1 MLRMSGTHFRSSSLV
16 ILVSIITC
24 MATAC
29 YNAQGPV
36 PEKPHQPP
44 VRELLPQNVIVA
56 EETIYAP
63 APRDNGTPPPEC
75 DYIRYLRYR
84 PQTLDG
90 LPKEVRAVLVLLPGY
105 GGGAASFDYLGRNL
119 VAMAELNNAGS
130 IEVWALERRPN
141 CLEDLSA
148 MNAAEAARDP
158 DRAPDYYYF
167 SKPVNGRTFPGF
179 LRQDEVPF
187 LSEFGLKLF
196 MEDIFTVIS
205 SKIPD
210 PAVRKNTVF
219 IGGHSL
225 GSPLS
230 ALFAGWDMDGNA
242 LTLDDAGYNNCA
254 GLIGLEGRVS
264 FTAFTTLTEA
274 DYTRRLA
281 DIRSGKSA
289 RYQQLAG
296 ITPEALALLEMMAMY
311 AAFAPDEEST
321 LFHRVPYSR
330 DVEQLIR
337 VIHSR
342 TLLQYITGVPAFINY
357 RYTNEALLGIFID
370 DNFQPV
376 PIMQASLGFLY
387 GGPVVPKTFSLF
399 PSYLIGGGQGQDGK
413 LFIAGDPGPPDN
425 PGSEPLYKWANFDE
439 IGDAADPDYQDT
451 SGSLTYTKDVSEVTD
466 IRDFARLLFQGP
478 LNFPEWYYAAR
489 LGLDMSAAAAPFS
502 TRYGLNYL
510 HRDNISDLPAIQFLA
525 SEIEGY
531 DHIDVLCA
539 AVDRPQRRKNE
550 VFEPLLKFMLE
561 NSRGSV
567 IPR

>member
-1 MLRMSGTHFRSSSLV
+1 
-16 ILVSIITC
+16 

-29 YNAQGPV
+29 YNTQGPV
-36 PEKPHQPP
+36 PENPHQPAA
-44 VRELLPQNVIVA
+44 RELLPQNVIVA

-119 VAMAELNNAGS
+119 VAMAEINNAGS

-167 SKPVNGRTFPGF
+167 NKPVNGRTFPGF
-179 LRQDEVPF
+179 LQQDEVPF

-230 ALFAGWDMDGNA
+230 ALFAGWDMDGNPQ
-242 LTLDDAGYNNCA
+242 TLDDTGYNNCA

-264 FTAFTTLTEA
+264 FTAFSTLSEA

-321 LFHRVPYSR
+321 LFQRVPYSR
-330 DVEQLIR
+330 DVEQFIR
-337 VIHSR
+337 AIHSR
-342 TLLQYITGVPAFINY
+342 TLLQYLTGAPAFIDY
-357 RYTNEALLGIFID
+357 RYTNEALLGIFLD

-387 GGPVVPKTFSLF
+387 GGPVVAKTFSLF
-399 PSYLIGGGQGQDGK
+399 PSSLIGGGQGQDGK
-413 LFIAGDPGPPDN
+413 LFIAGGKYAEIDSIVYGEPAQKRQQHGAGEKNRRRGAGSGRPG
-425 PGSEPLYKWANFDE
+425 GEL
-439 IGDAADPDYQDT
+439 
-451 SGSLTYTKDVSEVTD
+451 
-466 IRDFARLLFQGP
+466 
-478 LNFPEWYYAAR
+478 
-489 LGLDMSAAAAPFS
+489 
-502 TRYGLNYL
+502 
-510 HRDNISDLPAIQFLA
+510 LPAQ
-525 SEIEGY
+525 
-531 DHIDVLCA
+531 
-539 AVDRPQRRKNE
+539 NE
-550 VFEPLLKFMLE
+550 DQPLHCL
-561 NSRGSV
+561 
-567 IPR
+567 

>member
-1 MLRMSGTHFRSSSLV
+1 MRIFVANFRSSSLV
-16 ILVSIITC
+16 ILVSIITG
-24 MATAC
+24 MSTAC
-29 YNAQGPV
+29 YNTQGPA
-36 PEKPHQPP
+36 PENPHQPP
-44 VRELLPQNVIVA
+44 ARELLPQNVIVA

-148 MNAAEAARDP
+148 MNAAEEARDP
-158 DRAPDYYYF
+158 EVAVDYYYLN
-167 SKPVNGRTFPGF
+167 KPVNGRTFPGF

-230 ALFAGWDMDGNA
+230 SLFAGWDMDGNPQ
-242 LTLDDAGYNNCA
+242 TLDDAGYNNCA

-264 FTAFTTLTEA
+264 FTSFSTLTEA
-274 DYTRRLA
+274 AYVRRLEG
-281 DIRSGKSA
+281 IRSGSSP

-321 LFHRVPYSR
+321 LFQRVPYSR

-337 VIHSR
+337 AIHSR
-342 TLLQYITGVPAFINY
+342 DLLQYITGVPAFTDY

-376 PIMQASLGFLY
+376 SIMQASLGFLY
-387 GGPVVPKTFSLF
+387 GGPVVAKTFSLF
-399 PSYLIGGGQGQDGK
+399 PANLMGGGSGSDGK
-413 LFIAGDPGPPDN
+413 LFIAGDPGPPEN
-425 PGSEPLYKWANFDE
+425 PGSGPLYKWANFDE
-439 IGDAADPDYQDT
+439 IGDAADPDYRDT
-451 SGSLTYTKDVSEVTD
+451 SGTLTYTTEVSEVTD
-466 IRDFARLLFQGP
+466 IQDFARLLFQGP

-510 HRDNISDLPAIQFLA
+510 HRDTAASLPVIQFLA

-539 AVDRPQRRKNE
+539 ATDRPQRRKNE
-550 VFEPLLKFMLE
+550 VFEPLLKFLLD

-567 IPR
+567 IPE

>member
-1 MLRMSGTHFRSSSLV
+1 
-16 ILVSIITC
+16 

-29 YNAQGPV
+29 YNTQGPV
-36 PEKPHQPP
+36 PENPHQPAA
-44 VRELLPQNVIVA
+44 RELLPQNVIVA

-167 SKPVNGRTFPGF
+167 NKPVNGRTFPGF

-205 SKIPD
+205 SKISD

-230 ALFAGWDMDGNA
+230 ALFAGWDMDGNPQ
-242 LTLDDAGYNNCA
+242 TLDDAGYNNCA
-254 GLIGLEGRVS
+254 GLIGLEGQGIIYRIFHPVGG
-264 FTAFTTLTEA
+264 
-274 DYTRRLA
+274 RLYPA
-281 DIRSGKSA
+281 SC
-289 RYQQLAG
+289 RYQKRQ
-296 ITPEALALLEMMAMY
+296 IRALS
-311 AAFAPDEEST
+311 AACRHHP
-321 LFHRVPYSR
+321 R
-330 DVEQLIR
+330 
-337 VIHSR
+337 
-342 TLLQYITGVPAFINY
+342 G
-357 RYTNEALLGIFID
+357 
-370 DNFQPV
+370 
-376 PIMQASLGFLY
+376 
-387 GGPVVPKTFSLF
+387 
-399 PSYLIGGGQGQDGK
+399 
-413 LFIAGDPGPPDN
+413 PGP
-425 PGSEPLYKWANFDE
+425 A
-439 IGDAADPDYQDT
+439 
-451 SGSLTYTKDVSEVTD
+451 
-466 IRDFARLLFQGP
+466 
-478 LNFPEWYYAAR
+478 
-489 LGLDMSAAAAPFS
+489 
-502 TRYGLNYL
+502 
-510 HRDNISDLPAIQFLA
+510 
-525 SEIEGY
+525 
-531 DHIDVLCA
+531 
-539 AVDRPQRRKNE
+539 
-550 VFEPLLKFMLE
+550 
-561 NSRGSV
+561 
-567 IPR
+567 